1 MTTTTRRGACVLALV
16 LLFLTTGIGIL
27 PTPGTG
33 EQDPELR
40 LESKPAQAETP
51 SGEGDYSEGSLSVR
65 TRHKTH

>member
-1 MTTTTRRGACVLALV
+1 VTNTTRRGACVLALV
-16 LLFLTTGIGIL
+16 LLFLATGIGIL

-33 EQDPELR
+33 AQDLQLR

-51 SGEGDYSEGSLSVR
+51 SDGVDYSEESLSVR